1 MRRGE
6 GFVWVARVESPTA
19 FAVSSAG
26 RNSRGG
32 RSSHKCTQIVLTG
45 QGTPKLVI
53 LCAFKNTAKLMR
65 EDALTALTSPCKHG
79 AGPSM
84 LCFLIEAFPE
94 QRKFMGQR
102 GGGALRF
109 SAVLKSF
116 LPLPKGCF
124 FKGHSIRSWRLL
136 SSHSVVPSSDVRDH
150 PAAGWSWDVR
160 SMGAATLNKVV
171 QC

>member
-6 GFVWVARVESPTA
+6 GFGWVARVESPTA

-94 QRKFMGQR
+94 QRRFMGQG

-116 LPLPKGCF
+116 LPLPKECF
-124 FKGHSIRSWRLL
+124 FKGRSNLL
-136 SSHSVVPSSDVRDH
+136 LETALIPLCGPQLRCEGSPSCRMALGREEHGCCHV
-150 PAAGWSWDVR
+150 
-160 SMGAATLNKVV
+160 K
-171 QC
+171 